1 MSLLLYNT
9 QKPDLLFMRK
19 NTGIYTNAGTHIQR
33 DRESHFK
40 KEASIDIQDLTSFF
54 IPQAEAGKSLLI
66 ASPSM

>member
-19 NTGIYTNAGTHIQR
+19 NYWNYTNIGIHIQR

-40 KEASIDIQDLTSFF
+40 KEASVDIQDLTSFF

-66 ASPSM
+66 ASPSI

>member
-1 MSLLLYNT
+1 
-9 QKPDLLFMRK
+9 MRK